1 MSGKMRNWM
10 WMAAILMALG
20 CWPALAQNP
29 GAATGQAASQA
40 GQAGSQAGQDA
51 SQVGQDAQ
59 GAVPSTDES
68 SQVDDRMQTLSSTLN
83 LTDDQKEK
91 VKPILQGEVEK
102 LTALR
107 GDSSMSSD
115 EKEAQAKQV
124 HASVHSQIE
133 SILTPEQQQKF
144 DQMEGGSSPN

>member
-1 MSGKMRNWM
+1 M
-10 WMAAILMALG
+10 
-20 CWPALAQNP
+20 
-29 GAATGQAASQA
+29 
-40 GQAGSQAGQDA
+40 
-51 SQVGQDAQ
+51 
-59 GAVPSTDES
+59 
-68 SQVDDRMQTLSSTLN
+68 DDRLQTLSSTLN

-144 DQMEGGSSPN
+144 DQMENDGGQN

>member
-1 MSGKMRNWM
+1 MLGKTQNWM
-10 WMAAILMALG
+10 WVAAILMG

-29 GAATGQAASQA
+29 GAASQPGQAASQA
-40 GQAGSQAGQDA
+40 GQDT
-51 SQVGQDAQ
+51 SQVGQDVP

-68 SQVDDRMQTLSSTLN
+68 SQVDDRLQTLSSTLN

-107 GDSSMSSD
+107 GDSSMSTD

-124 HASVHSQIE
+124 HASVHSQIA

-144 DQMEGGSSPN
+144 EQMENDSGQN

>member
-1 MSGKMRNWM
+1 MSGKSPNWM
-10 WMAAILMALG
+10 WMAVIVMGLG
-20 CWPALAQNP
+20 CWSALAQDP
-29 GAATGQAASQA
+29 GNAAGQADSQA
-40 GQAGSQAGQDA
+40 GQAAGQAGQDA

-59 GAVPSTDES
+59 GAVPSAEES
-68 SQVDDRMQTLSSTLN
+68 SQVDDRLQTLSSTLN

-124 HASVHSQIE
+124 HASVHSQIGA
-133 SILTPEQQQKF
+133 ILTPEQQQKF
-144 DQMEGGSSPN
+144 DQMENDSAPN